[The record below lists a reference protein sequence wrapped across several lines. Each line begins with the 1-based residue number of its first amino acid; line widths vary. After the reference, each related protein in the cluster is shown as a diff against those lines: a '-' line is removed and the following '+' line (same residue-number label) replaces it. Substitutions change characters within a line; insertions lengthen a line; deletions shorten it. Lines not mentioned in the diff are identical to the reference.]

1 MEEVLDFCG
10 YKNAYEMI
18 VANMTQKE
26 LMSLLESL
34 IEEDNSGHIEEV
46 VEEIASKEYGW
57 VDEEKIKADADD
69 YAYEEYR
76 DNR

>member
-1 MEEVLDFCG
+1 MEEVLNFCG
-10 YKNAYEMI
+10 YKNAYEII
-18 VANMTQKE
+18 VANMTHNE

-34 IEEDNSGHIEEV
+34 IDEDNSGHIEEI
-46 VEEIASKEYGW
+46 VEEIASEQYGW
-57 VDEEKIKADADD
+57 VDKEKIKADADD